1 MMKETDLSRIA
12 RSVVNEHADR
22 LKKYRLS
29 GHEYDQICTLL
40 KRPPQG
46 VEWALFSAL
55 WSEHCSY
62 KSSRLHLKKLFRDS
76 PRVVQSF
83 GENAGIVDLGEGER
97 VAFKMESHNH
107 PSFIEPYQG
116 AATGVGGILRD
127 IFTMGARPIMSAN
140 YLCFGESESPLT
152 HRLIDGVVRGIG
164 GYGNCVGVPTVSGQ
178 TEFHSSYQKNNLVN
192 ALSVGYFGAKDP
204 VALSGVKGPGNLV
217 VYVGAKTGRDGI
229 HGASMAS
236 ESFAEKGGESK
247 RPTIQIGD
255 PFYEKLLIEACLEV
269 IKKGLVVSIQDMGAA
284 GLTSSS
290 FEMSAKGKLG
300 LDLHLDKI
308 PLRDS
313 TMEPEDILLSE
324 SQERM
329 LLIST
334 PENFPKLKSVFDVW
348 GLEASEVGVVRT
360 EPTVRLFWKGEIL
373 TEMDPKLLTDH
384 APEYNRAFEPWIS
397 KLQAKSPLFFQNEKA
412 EPKVL
417 FDILRSA
424 QGTSRSWIYR
434 QYDQRVGT
442 MTVRDCQSSVAVQ
455 RLPETGRGL
464 GLVLGCRPQVMRLD
478 AALGG
483 MDSVLYPY
491 LELSL
496 KGFEPLAMTDCLN
509 FGNPERLH
517 IMSEFVGALEGMN
530 AACKEAG
537 VPIIS
542 GNVSFYNET
551 ESVNITSTPSTGL
564 VGLRANIENIPHDE
578 FTKDGDQIWLI
589 SAPGVSQTGTFAEH
603 CKKPIHGTGA
613 IDTKR
618 VVELGRKLQALP
630 QDKVVASR
638 MVGKFGLLY
647 ALSRMT
653 MGGVGAK
660 IAMTDLQSPMD
671 RWFTENMYEVLIVT
685 PHGFDLGA
693 HLKNFEC
700 HLIGSTGGK
709 SLVWGAEKWSVE
721 EMQNAYFSGGL
732 FEKLA

>member
-1 MMKETDLSRIA
+1 MINETNLSRIGK
-12 RSVVNEHADR
+12 SIVGDLADR

-29 GHEYDQICTLL
+29 GHEYDRICGLL
-40 KRPPQG
+40 GRPPQG

-62 KSSRLHLKKLFRDS
+62 KSSKIHLKKLFRDS

-140 YLCFGESESPLT
+140 YLCFGDSDSPLT

-164 GYGNCVGVPTVSGQ
+164 GYGNCVGVPTVTGQ
-178 TEFHSSYQKNNLVN
+178 TEFHRSYQKNNLVN
-192 ALSVGYFGAKDP
+192 ALSVGYFGKNDP
-204 VALSGVKGPGNLV
+204 VALSGVRGVGNHV

-236 ESFAEKGGESK
+236 ESFEKGGESK

-269 IKKGLVVSIQDMGAA
+269 IKKGLVVAIQDMGAA

-290 FEMSAKGKLG
+290 FEMSAKGGLG

-329 LLIST
+329 LLVT
-334 PENFPKLKSVFDVW
+334 APENFAALKQIFDRW
-348 GLEASEVGVVRT
+348 GLEASVVGAVKKD
-360 EPTVRLFWKGEIL
+360 PTVRLFWKGEVL
-373 TEMDPKLLTDH
+373 TEIDPKLLTDS
-384 APEYNRAFEPWIS
+384 APEYNRAFEPWTTRLTS
-397 KLQAKSPLFFQNEKA
+397 DALVFFAGESPQAES
-412 EPKVL
+412 L
-417 FDILRSA
+417 FDVLKSA

-442 MTVRDCQSSVAVQ
+442 LTVRDCQSSVAVQ
-455 RLPETGRGL
+455 RLPETGRGF

-478 AALGG
+478 AHLGG

-517 IMSEFVGALEGMN
+517 IMSEFVASLDGMN
-530 AACKEAG
+530 QACKDAG

-551 ESVNITSTPSTGL
+551 EQVNVTSTPSTGL
-564 VGLRANIENIPHDE
+564 VGLRSGIEDIPADE
-578 FTKDGDQIWLI
+578 FLKAGDRVWLV
-589 SAPGVSQTGTFAEH
+589 GVIGASQSGSYAELNGGKVRGRGAVSS
-603 CKKPIHGTGA
+603 KK
-613 IDTKR
+613 
-618 VVELGRKLQALP
+618 VVELGKRLRGLP
-630 QDKVVASR
+630 QDQIVATR
-638 MVGKFGLLY
+638 MIGKFGLLY
-647 ALSRMT
+647 ALARMSL
-653 MGGVGAK
+653 GAVGAS
-660 IAMTDLQSPMD
+660 ITLSDAGDLAD
-671 RWFTENMYEVLIVT
+671 RWYAENLYECLIVT
-685 PHGFDLGA
+685 SKEFDLSEYVNGFDCR
-693 HLKNFEC
+693 E
-700 HLIGSTGGK
+700 IGMTGGS
-709 SLVWGAEKWSVE
+709 SLKWGRFSWDQKDLKG
-721 EMQNAYFSGGL
+721 AYFSGGL